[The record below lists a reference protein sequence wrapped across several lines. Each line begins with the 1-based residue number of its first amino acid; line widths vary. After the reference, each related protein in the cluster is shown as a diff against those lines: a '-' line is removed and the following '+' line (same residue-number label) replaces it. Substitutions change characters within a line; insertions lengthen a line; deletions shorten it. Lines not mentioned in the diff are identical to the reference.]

1 MVVQAGQDWDGD
13 NGAGPLDCPTQRR
26 VFTQGQV
33 RTDLIVQLDNIT
45 PTGPRNEKFSTP
57 GIDGLVGAFSCM
69 RYWSGKTGGY
79 FGALRRFKRR
89 TAALQYLNG
98 CLSERHAAAWRAP
111 NRRG

>member
-1 MVVQAGQDWDGD
+1 MVVQPGQDWNGD
-13 NGAGPLDCPTQRR
+13 YDTGALHRPTQGRTL
-26 VFTQGQV
+26 VQCQV
-33 RTDLIVQLDNIT
+33 RADLIVQLDNIT

-57 GIDGLVGAFSCM
+57 GIHGLVGAFSCM
-69 RYWSGKTGGY
+69 RYWSGETGGY